1 VSRQQRRAAQRAE
14 TKDNKATVAMLEEQV
29 KNLNSWVLGQIRANE
44 QQAEHLNMMTTVVV
58 LITKQALGKT
68 LTDEEVAALKEA
80 VGDGVK
86 AVQGTDG
93 EAARVDGDSAGVADQ
108 GVADRE

>member
-1 VSRQQRRAAQRAE
+1 
-14 TKDNKATVAMLEEQV
+14 MLEEQV

-44 QQAEHLNMMTTVVV
+44 QQAV
-58 LITKQALGKT
+58 GKT